1 MSETEK
7 ITVNMSVVDLG
18 KIDLLVQE
26 GLYSNRTDLIRT
38 AIRNQIKNHEFELQQ
53 SVQRNSFGIGVIN
66 YNRKDLEEAKA
77 EGKSLKITI
86 IGLLHLSNDI
96 PPDLAAETIESIRV
110 MGVFRAPEALKQAL
124 ADRIE

>member
-7 ITVNMSVVDLG
+7 ITINMSVVDLG

-77 EGKSLKITI
+77 EGKLLKITI

-96 PPDLAAETIESIRV
+96 SPDLAAEAIESIRV
-110 MGVFRAPEALKQAL
+110 MGVFRAPEAVKQAL

>member
-1 MSETEK
+1 MSETDK
-7 ITVNMSVVDLG
+7 ITINMSVVDLG

-38 AIRNQIKNHEFELQQ
+38 AIRNQIKTHEFELQQ

-66 YNRKDLEEAKA
+66 YSRKDLEDAKA

-96 PPDLAAETIESIRV
+96 SPELAAETIESIRV

>member
-96 PPDLAAETIESIRV
+96 SPDLAAETIESIRV

>member
-7 ITVNMSVVDLG
+7 ITINMSVVDLG

-38 AIRNQIKNHEFELQQ
+38 AIRNQILTHEFELQQ

-66 YNRKDLEEAKA
+66 YNRKDLEGAKA

-96 PPDLAAETIESIRV
+96 SPELAAETIESIRV

>member
-7 ITVNMSVVDLG
+7 ITINMSVVDLG

-66 YNRKDLEEAKA
+66 YNRKDLEQAKA

-96 PPDLAAETIESIRV
+96 SPDLAAETIESIRV